1 MNWELLIPFVGY
13 LIVLVIIGLLALN
26 KTKTY
31 GMFFIAGRKLRILA
45 TALSAQATDMS
56 AWLTIGLPGQAFLSG
71 IGTIWVG
78 IGCSLGTLLNW
89 SGLAQ
94 RLRIYTG
101 KLGSF
106 TIPDFLESRYKDDTR
121 ILRLVSS
128 ILILIFMTA
137 FVGAVAKGGA
147 KAVEAATGIDFL
159 WALVVTYLIILFYTF
174 AGGFWAVAW
183 TDVFQAILMI
193 IILVVM
199 PIVGLFALRDMGG
212 ISHAINQLDP
222 SMLDPVG
229 GLSGVAALSFVLGYF
244 AWIVGYPGQPHIVT
258 RFIAVE
264 DPRKL
269 RRPGSIIGMLWV
281 LIGLWGAV
289 ALGIV
294 GAAYFHGGLA
304 DPEMVT
310 PELAKALLPLP
321 LAGCVIAAI
330 MAAMMSTVDS
340 QLLVATSALVQDI
353 LVKLIKPTIKQEN
366 LLKIARIG
374 TIIIAAASFYAGV
387 SGSKFVFWAVS
398 FAWGCSAATF
408 GPLLLISI
416 WWKKATKAGA
426 IAGLIIGA
434 IGDISFEYMG
444 IKPLGAPAYFTWFF
458 ITAAI
463 IIAVSLLTKP
473 PEKVDR
479 EFEEIFRF
487 EPVAESE
494 SKIQK
499 IKARAK
505 TEFDVVE
512 SFYIKA

>member
-1 MNWELLIPFVGY
+1 MNWELVIPFVGY
-13 LIVLVIIGLLALN
+13 LIVLMIIGILALG

-31 GMFFIAGRKLRILA
+31 GMFFIAGRKLHILA
-45 TALSAQATDMS
+45 TSLSAQATDMS

-89 SGLAQ
+89 AGLSQ

-128 ILILIFMTA
+128 ILILVFMTA
-137 FVGAVAKGGA
+137 FIGAVAKGGA
-147 KAVEAATGIDFL
+147 KAVEAAIGIDFF
-159 WALVVTYLIILFYTF
+159 WALVITYIVIIFYTF

-183 TDVFQAILMI
+183 TDVFQALLMI
-193 IILVVM
+193 IILIVM
-199 PIVGLFALRDMGG
+199 PIVGLFALKDMGG
-212 ISHAINQLDP
+212 ISNAINQLDP
-222 SMLDPVG
+222 SMLDPLG
-229 GLSGVAALSFVLGYF
+229 GLSGIAALSFVLGYF

-258 RFIAVE
+258 RFIAVD

-281 LIGLWGAV
+281 LIALWGAV
-289 ALGIV
+289 AVGIV
-294 GAAYFHGGLA
+294 GAAYFSGGLA

-321 LAGCVIAAI
+321 LAGVVIAAI

-340 QLLVATSALVQDI
+340 QLLVATSAMVQDI
-353 LVKLIKPTIKQEN
+353 LVKLVKPTIKKDD

-374 TIIIAAASFYAGV
+374 TIVIAAVSFYAGM
-387 SGSKFVFWAVS
+387 SGSKFVYWAVS

-444 IKPLGAPAYFTWFF
+444 IRPLGAPAYFTWFF
-458 ITAAI
+458 VTTAI
-463 IIAVSLLTKP
+463 IIVVSLLTKP
-473 PEKVDR
+473 PKKVDA
-479 EFEEIFRF
+479 EFEEIFKF
-487 EPVAESE
+487 EPTAD
-494 SKIQK
+494 SKVQK

>member
-1 MNWELLIPFVGY
+1 MNWELVTPFVGY
-13 LIVLVIIGLLALN
+13 LIVLMIIGTLALG

-31 GMFFIAGRKLRILA
+31 GMFFIAGRKLHILA

-56 AWLTIGLPGQAFLSG
+56 AWLTIGLPGQAFLNG

-128 ILILIFMTA
+128 ILILVFMTA
-137 FVGAVAKGGA
+137 FIGAVAKGGA
-147 KAVEAATGIDFL
+147 KAVEAATGIDFF

-199 PIVGLFALRDMGG
+199 PIVGIFALRDMGG
-212 ISHAINQLDP
+212 IFHAINQLDP

-258 RFIAVE
+258 RFMAVE

-281 LIGLWGAV
+281 LIALWGAV

-340 QLLVATSALVQDI
+340 QLLVATSAMVQDI

-374 TIIIAAASFYAGV
+374 TIVIAAISFYAGM
-387 SGSKFVFWAVS
+387 SGSKFVYWAVS

-408 GPLLLISI
+408 GPLLLISV

-487 EPVAESE
+487 EPIAESG

>member
-1 MNWELLIPFVGY
+1 MNWELVIPFVGY
-13 LIVLVIIGLLALN
+13 LIVLMIIGILALG

-31 GMFFIAGRKLRILA
+31 GMFFIAGRKLHILA
-45 TALSAQATDMS
+45 TSLSAQATDMS

-71 IGTIWVG
+71 IGTIWV
-78 IGCSLGTLLNW
+78 
-89 SGLAQ
+89 
-94 RLRIYTG
+94 
-101 KLGSF
+101 
-106 TIPDFLESRYKDDTR
+106 ESRYKDDTR

-128 ILILIFMTA
+128 ILILVFMTA
-137 FVGAVAKGGA
+137 FIGAVAKGGA
-147 KAVEAATGIDFL
+147 KAVEAAIGIDFF
-159 WALVVTYLIILFYTF
+159 WALVITYIVIIFYTF

-183 TDVFQAILMI
+183 TDVFQALLMI
-193 IILVVM
+193 IILIVM
-199 PIVGLFALRDMGG
+199 PIVGLFALKDMGG
-212 ISHAINQLDP
+212 ISNAINQLDP
-222 SMLDPVG
+222 SMLDPLG
-229 GLSGVAALSFVLGYF
+229 GLSGIAALSFVLGYF

-258 RFIAVE
+258 RFIAVD

-281 LIGLWGAV
+281 LIALWGAV
-289 ALGIV
+289 AVGIV
-294 GAAYFHGGLA
+294 GAAYFSGGLA

-321 LAGCVIAAI
+321 LAGVVIAAI

-340 QLLVATSALVQDI
+340 QLLVATSAMVQDI
-353 LVKLIKPTIKQEN
+353 LVKLVKPTIKKDD

-374 TIIIAAASFYAGV
+374 TIVIAAISFYAGM
-387 SGSKFVFWAVS
+387 SGSKFVYWAVS

-444 IKPLGAPAYFTWFF
+444 IRPLGAPAYFTWFF
-458 ITAAI
+458 VTTAI
-463 IIAVSLLTKP
+463 IIVVSLLTKP
-473 PEKVDR
+473 PKKVDA
-479 EFEEIFRF
+479 EFEEIFKF
-487 EPVAESE
+487 EPTAD
-494 SKIQK
+494 SKVQK

>member
-340 QLLVATSALVQDI
+340 QLLVATSAMVQDI

-416 WWKKATKAGA
+416 WWKRATKAGA

-487 EPVAESE
+487 EPIAESE